1 MPFHIMNRYCKFVPF
16 RLLRRDTLPHSKTW
30 VMLIAICQ
38 QETRV
43 KIYAV
48 LLSAMRQLLL
58 STLLKL
64 AHTTMLVR
72 RIAWALLIPI
82 YQQEIEQRIYA
93 VPSDVTK
100 QPSPSIL
107 LRLHHRNMPLCRIIR
122 VQHIL

>member
-1 MPFHIMNRYCKFVPF
+1 MPLHVMNRYCKSVPF
-16 RLLRRDTLPHSKTW
+16 RPLRKDTLPYSKTW

-64 AHTTMLVR
+64 AHTTMQAH

-93 VPSDVTK
+93 VPSNVT
-100 QPSPSIL
+100 
-107 LRLHHRNMPLCRIIR
+107 
-122 VQHIL
+122 